1 MNSMTGFGHGEVECN
16 GNKVSVDIKSVNG
29 RFLDITTKMPKSF
42 LCFEESIK
50 NQIKKQITRGT
61 LDVFVTITKASGED
75 VEMSLNSVLCEK
87 IYSEAEK
94 LSKSTKI
101 PNELTLKELIRV
113 DGILQLQPKELDVN
127 FFAPMLHNATQEAL
141 NGLMLMRKCEGE
153 NLKMELLNMF
163 QSLKLVVEKI
173 VAEIPKSVN
182 EYQRKLNLR
191 ITEALKGVEIDENKL
206 INEVA
211 FFVDKSDVNEEIAR
225 LYSHLNQADAL
236 LNSNSPI
243 GKKLEFVTQEITR
256 EINTLGSKSGSIS
269 ITNLV
274 LEAKNINE
282 SIKEQ
287 IRNVE

>member
-29 RFLDITTKMPKSF
+29 RFLDIATKMPKSF

-75 VEMSLNSVLCEK
+75 VEVSLNSVLCEK

-127 FFAPMLHNATQEAL
+127 FFAPMLNNATQEAL
-141 NGLMLMRKCEGE
+141 KGLALMRVQEGN
-153 NLKMELLNMF
+153 NLKADLASKLK
-163 QSLKLVVEKI
+163 SLKLVVDNVLKEVPNSINAYKEKL
-173 VAEIPKSVN
+173 A
-182 EYQRKLNLR
+182 LR
-191 ITEALKGVEIDENKL
+191 ISEALKDVAIDEAKL

-211 FFVDKSDVNEEIAR
+211 FFVDKSDVNEEITR
-225 LYSHLNQADAL
+225 LYSHLNQATNL
-236 LNSNSPI
+236 LNNDVAV
-243 GKKLEFVTQEITR
+243 GKQLEFVTQEITR
-256 EINTLGSKSGSIS
+256 EINTLGSKSG
-269 ITNLV
+269 
-274 LEAKNINE
+274 
-282 SIKEQ
+282 
-287 IRNVE
+287 